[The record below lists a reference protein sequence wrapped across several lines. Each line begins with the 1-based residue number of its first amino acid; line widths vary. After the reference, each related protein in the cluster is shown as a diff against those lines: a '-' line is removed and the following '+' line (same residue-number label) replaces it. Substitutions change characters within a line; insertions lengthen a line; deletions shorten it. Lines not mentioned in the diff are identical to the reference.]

1 MALRSGDDA
10 SERAE
15 VEPQVRVDEHRPQT
29 PTTNAAA
36 PALAG
41 FKSNAIDIGST
52 MRKTRSRS
60 SSQ

>member
-1 MALRSGDDA
+1 MTRC
-10 SERAE
+10 ERPE
-15 VEPQVRVDEHRPQT
+15 VQPQVRVDENRPP

-41 FKSNAIDIGST
+41 CRSNTIDIGST
-52 MRKTRSRS
+52 MRKTRRRS